1 MVKLVSFLV
10 FTVAFI
16 WSWFLF
22 HSKSNVGIGI
32 HAGIQ
37 SKLAVIIEDAI
48 HKARPNAYNFQMITL
63 YTKNVEENKISAY
76 FTYRYS
82 EKLEEK
88 EHSDQTVK
96 GEAVLNRAASEI
108 PDEQKWVIQSVK
120 TDDQTIEFR
129 DGSVISSGDV
139 SGEDTDAAATAPE
152 GTAPAAAGN
161 APGSKAAASAPA
173 PAPVPAAQPANA
185 PATEEKKTE

>member
-161 APGSKAAASAPA
+161 APGSKAAATSTPA
-173 PAPVPAAQPANA
+173 PAAQPANA

>member
-10 FTVAFI
+10 FTAAFI
-16 WSWFLF
+16 WSWCLF

-48 HKARPNAYNFQMITL
+48 HKARPNAYNFQIITL
-63 YTKNVEENKISAY
+63 YTKNVEENKISAF

-82 EKLEEK
+82 EKMEER
-88 EHSDQTVK
+88 ESTDQTVK

-108 PDEQKWVIQSVK
+108 PDEQKWIIQSVK
-120 TDDQTIEFR
+120 TDDTAIEFR
-129 DGSVISSGDV
+129 DGSVIKSGDV
-139 SGEDTDAAATAPE
+139 AAEDATAPALS
-152 GTAPAAAGN
+152 TTTPSQAP
-161 APGSKAAASAPA
+161 PA
-173 PAPVPAAQPANA
+173 
-185 PATEEKKTE
+185 EEKKTE

>member
-1 MVKLVSFLV
+1 MAKLVSFFL
-10 FTVAFI
+10 FTAAFI

-22 HSKSNVGIGI
+22 HSKSNVGIGV

-63 YTKNVEENKISAY
+63 YTKNLEENKISAY

-82 EKLEEK
+82 EKMEEK
-88 EHSDQTVK
+88 ESSDQTVK
-96 GEAVLNRAASEI
+96 GEAILNRAASEI

-120 TDDQTIEFR
+120 TDNTAIEFR
-129 DGSVISSGDV
+129 DGSVIKSSDGSAEGAATTPDV
-139 SGEDTDAAATAPE
+139 SESHE
-152 GTAPAAAGN
+152 GTAPAAAP
-161 APGSKAAASAPA
+161 APTAPA
-173 PAPVPAAQPANA
+173 
-185 PATEEKKTE
+185 EEKKTE

>member
-10 FTVAFI
+10 FTAAFI

-22 HSKSNVGIGI
+22 HSKSGVGIGV

-37 SKLAVIIEDAI
+37 SKLAVIIEEAI
-48 HKARPNAYNFQMITL
+48 QKARPNAYNFQIITL

-88 EHSDQTVK
+88 ESSDQTVK
-96 GEAVLNRAASEI
+96 GEAILNRAASEI
-108 PDEQKWVIQSVK
+108 PDEQKWIIQSVK
-120 TDDQTIEFR
+120 TDQMNIEFR
-129 DGSVISSGDV
+129 DGSVISSGEEPV
-139 SGEDTDAAATAPE
+139 GDAATENPAPE
-152 GTAPAAAGN
+152 GTAPAKPAAK
-161 APGSKAAASAPA
+161 SASATPAPTPA
-173 PAPVPAAQPANA
+173 PAAPPA
-185 PATEEKKTE
+185 EEKKTE

>member
-1 MVKLVSFLV
+1 MAKLVSFFL
-10 FTVAFI
+10 FTAAFI

-22 HSKSNVGIGI
+22 HSQSNVGIGV

-63 YTKNVEENKISAY
+63 YTKNLEENKISAY

-82 EKLEEK
+82 EKMEEK
-88 EHSDQTVK
+88 ESSDQTIK
-96 GEAVLNRAASEI
+96 GEAILNRAASEI

-120 TDDQTIEFR
+120 TDNTAIEFR
-129 DGSVISSGDV
+129 DGSVIKSGDV
-139 SGEDTDAAATAPE
+139 SGEDTSEGADVKAAPE
-152 GTAPAAAGN
+152 GTAPAAT
-161 APGSKAAASAPA
+161 SAPA
-173 PAPVPAAQPANA
+173 APNA
-185 PATEEKKTE
+185 PTEEKKTE

>member
-10 FTVAFI
+10 FAAAFI
-16 WSWFLF
+16 WSWCLF
-22 HSKSNVGIGI
+22 HSKSNVGIGV

-48 HKARPNAYNFQMITL
+48 HKARPNAYNFQIITL
-63 YTKNVEENKISAY
+63 YTKNMEENKISAY

-82 EKLEEK
+82 EKMEEK
-88 EHSDQTVK
+88 ESTDQTIK

-120 TDDQTIEFR
+120 TEDTTIEFR
-129 DGSVISSGDV
+129 DGSVIKSGDV
-139 SGEDTDAAATAPE
+139 SAEEAPAEGAAPE
-152 GTAPAAAGN
+152 GTKPAA
-161 APGSKAAASAPA
+161 GSGAAHAAPA
-173 PAPVPAAQPANA
+173 PAPAPSAPPA
-185 PATEEKKTE
+185 EEKKTE